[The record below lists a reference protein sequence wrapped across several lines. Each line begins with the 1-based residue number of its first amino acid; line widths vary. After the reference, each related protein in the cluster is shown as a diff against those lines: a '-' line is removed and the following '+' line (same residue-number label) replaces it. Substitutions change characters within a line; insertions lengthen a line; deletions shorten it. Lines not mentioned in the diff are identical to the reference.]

1 MNSYDKVLNDMSA
14 KELNEL
20 KEAFT
25 EMNGSGVDMNDPNDR
40 AALVKFLN
48 VTNEESELR
57 KQDFANDVPE
67 FKNTLQR
74 KIDELY
80 SKITEISKMISN
92 MPEFAPP
99 ENYLKNAE
107 MEIEDD
113 YNSIDGVI
121 NNGRRDENKA
131 VNFEYYKS
139 LSPDDRYI
147 ITESKQTAQAVIDT
161 LEKNKIPYSAVERK
175 NDRMAVTVSGDN
187 KELLDNTLKNVRRA
201 LRREIVNPDFY
212 RSLEK
217 GERYTQRMSEEQ
229 AKSVV
234 KALQKQGIEH
244 SAVIGGKRSGVTV
257 RQSDYP
263 KAEKFFMTNDK
274 LRKSAASIRSS
285 KAEKDKDRS
294 AERAAKG
301 GISLE

>member
-25 EMNGSGVDMNDPNDR
+25 EMNGSGVDMNDPHDR
-40 AALVKFLN
+40 AA
-48 VTNEESELR
+48 R
-57 KQDFANDVPE
+57 
-67 FKNTLQR
+67 
-74 KIDELY
+74 
-80 SKITEISKMISN
+80 
-92 MPEFAPP
+92 
-99 ENYLKNAE
+99 
-107 MEIEDD
+107 
-113 YNSIDGVI
+113 
-121 NNGRRDENKA
+121 
-131 VNFEYYKS
+131 
-139 LSPDDRYI
+139 
-147 ITESKQTAQAVIDT
+147 
-161 LEKNKIPYSAVERK
+161 
-175 NDRMAVTVSGDN
+175 
-187 KELLDNTLKNVRRA
+187 
-201 LRREIVNPDFY
+201 DFY

-301 GISLE
+301 GISL